1 MASLMENLEDIL
13 DRESKEYEDL
23 LEVSLRKSSV
33 IVKGDLEALN
43 AITEEEQQAVVRINR
58 LDKEREKIMNDVA
71 RVLDMDVKELKLSD
85 LLQVLERRPQER
97 QKFAASYDRVKR
109 AVLRMKEVNE
119 QNRQLVEDALEMT
132 RFELNMLQAMRS
144 APETANYG
152 ANAVN
157 DGSLLGITKGG
168 FDAKQ

>member
-23 LEVSLRKSSV
+23 LEVSLKKSSV

-71 RVLDMDVKELKLSD
+71 RVLNMDVKELKLSD

-119 QNRQLVEDALEMT
+119 
-132 RFELNMLQAMRS
+132 
-144 APETANYG
+144 
-152 ANAVN
+152 
-157 DGSLLGITKGG
+157 
-168 FDAKQ
+168 

>member
-13 DRESKEYEDL
+13 DRERKEYEDL
-23 LEVSLRKSSV
+23 LEVSLKKSSV

-71 RVLDMDVKELKLSD
+71 RVLNMDVKELKLSD

-119 QNRQLVEDALEMT
+119 QNRQLV
-132 RFELNMLQAMRS
+132 
-144 APETANYG
+144 
-152 ANAVN
+152 
-157 DGSLLGITKGG
+157 
-168 FDAKQ
+168 